1 MFTPPYLLD
10 ADGSSKP
17 RPAITGGVP
26 PRSGAGTVLTVTT
39 GGPVASFVLM
49 RAAAATH
56 STDNDQRRAPPTSAP
71 AGTGAHTVSL
81 PADKGVVLPGT
92 YMLFALDAQGV
103 PSTAR
108 FITVTDPRRD
118 DGRTA

>member
-1 MFTPPYLLD
+1 
-10 ADGSSKP
+10 
-17 RPAITGGVP
+17 
-26 PRSGAGTVLTVTT
+26 
-39 GGPVASFVLM
+39 M

-56 STDNDQRRAPPTSAP
+56 STDNDQRRAPLTSAP
-71 AGTGAHTVSL
+71 AGTGAYTVSL

-108 FITVTDPRRD
+108 FITVTDPAA
-118 DGRTA
+118 G